1 MAYTFTRIA
10 RQSLGDKILTVTLLS
25 EAASDGATTVTAKQ
39 LQMARIEC
47 AWLQDVDDAASITL
61 TTYKGTSIVLSAAI
75 DTGSQLLFAIGV

>member
-10 RQSLGDKILTVTLLS
+10 RQTIGNKVLTVTLLS

-39 LQMARIEC
+39 LQLARIEC

-75 DTGSQLLFAIGV
+75 DTGSQLLFAIGS